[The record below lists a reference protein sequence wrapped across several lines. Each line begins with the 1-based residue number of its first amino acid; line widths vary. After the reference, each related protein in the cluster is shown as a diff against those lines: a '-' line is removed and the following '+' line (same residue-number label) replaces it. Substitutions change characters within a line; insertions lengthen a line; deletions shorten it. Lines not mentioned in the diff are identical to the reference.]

1 MLVCFLSKCPLIGI
15 LPLCHCPKIVLCI
28 WRDIKSTS
36 FAQSTNAFLTWALF
50 LLFIKRV
57 LVFYCPTVFKVHCFC
72 CFTDQVIPCCMDLV
86 ESAENSRVQTLA
98 ASALWA
104 LAYNN
109 HKVSPLLLWES
120 LGTVGG
126 RPGML
131 DVTLPVSNIR
141 AVIWFPFPISSL
153 IFLPNPVVFLP
164 NPVAFLPNPHPVLS
178 FFYCFC
184 SFLFHIFL

>member
-1 MLVCFLSKCPLIGI
+1 MHFLSTSRLIGI
-15 LPLCHCPKIVLCI
+15 LPLCHCPKIVLCS
-28 WRDIKSTS
+28 WRDIKSDS
-36 FAQSTNAFLTWALF
+36 FAQSANVFLTWELF
-50 LLFIKRV
+50 LLFITRV
-57 LVFYCPTVFKVHCFC
+57 LVSYCPTVFKVHCFC
-72 CFTDQVIPCCMDLV
+72 WFTDQVIPCCMDLV

-131 DVTLPVSNIR
+131 DVALPVSNLR

-153 IFLPNPVVFLP
+153 VFS
-164 NPVAFLPNPHPVLS
+164 A
-178 FFYCFC
+178 
-184 SFLFHIFL
+184 